1 MKLLELLVKKR
12 IEWHPEALCYTQ
24 DADNMRVYPYKTENP
39 TFKENMRI
47 WAWNNVISG
56 CALDMSELADDWQTA
71 IVTKEQYDNACKLVD
86 DGYTLWFGGEC
97 PVRPR
102 EKVRVVLDDGNPDG
116 NNDFD
121 RASDWRWEWDDGLT
135 NIIAYKVVKPVL
147 ISTHKHDASLEQFYA
162 HGWTDEQLIEHGYAK
177 VAEPGEMEPFRPG
190 LSCEVVPG
198 KPLGVR
204 EPIGFNCRC
213 SSVPVV
219 TEYPAHSFLEKGIQ
233 HMKDRAAQRDSADGE
248 RSMAA
253 CVNAFNAMFGKD
265 LTETQGWQFMVLLKM
280 ARSRNKFNPDDYED
294 GAAYTGLAGE
304 AHSHE

>member
-1 MKLLELLVKKR
+1 MKLLELLVKER
-12 IEWHPEALCYTQ
+12 IG
-24 DADNMRVYPYKTENP
+24 
-39 TFKENMRI
+39 
-47 WAWNNVISG
+47 SG
-56 CALDMSELADDWQTA
+56 WVKPWSEIKQNGVGEIFITKNAVTVKLEGHEGLPIAYDWQTA

-97 PVRPR
+97 PVNMNAHV
-102 EKVRVVLDDGNPDG
+102 EVVLCGDDLDG
-116 NNDFD
+116 RDNFK
-121 RASDWRWEWDDGLT
+121 RASDWRWEWEEGLT
-135 NIIAYKVVKPVL
+135 NIIAWRHYRKPENF
-147 ISTHKHDASLEQFYA
+147 D
-162 HGWTDEQLIEHGYAK
+162 
-177 VAEPGEMEPFRPG
+177 
-190 LSCEVVPG
+190 
-198 KPLGVR
+198 
-204 EPIGFNCRC
+204 CRC
-213 SSVPVV
+213 DSVPVV
-219 TEYPAHSFLEKGIQ
+219 TEYPAHSFLEKGVQ

>member
-1 MKLLELLVKKR
+1 MKLLELLVTER
-12 IEWHPEALCYTQ
+12 IGSGWYTSGWTKMEQ
-24 DADNMRVYPYKTENP
+24 NSVGSITVYKGTVAVSHGNTDGLP
-39 TFKENMRI
+39 
-47 WAWNNVISG
+47 V
-56 CALDMSELADDWQTA
+56 ADDWLTA

-97 PVRPR
+97 PVKAH
-102 EKVRVVLDDGNPDG
+102 EVVEVQCNFTRTAG
-116 NNDFD
+116 
-121 RASDWRWEWDDGLT
+121 RAHFYDWKSE
-135 NIIAYKVVKPVL
+135 NIKGYKVLHNPFSTEDMPKLKPDY
-147 ISTHKHDASLEQFYA
+147 ID
-162 HGWTDEQLIEHGYAK
+162 
-177 VAEPGEMEPFRPG
+177 
-190 LSCEVVPG
+190 
-198 KPLGVR
+198 
-204 EPIGFNCRC
+204 CRC
-213 SSVPVV
+213 GSVPVV
-219 TEYPAHSFLEKGIQ
+219 TEYPAHSFLEKGVH

>member
-1 MKLLELLVKKR
+1 MKLLELLVKER

-24 DADNMRVYPYKTENP
+24 DECRSACAYKITDPILEPDLRRVWTHEGMVTGHHIRLK
-39 TFKENMRI
+39 
-47 WAWNNVISG
+47 
-56 CALDMSELADDWQTA
+56 ELADDWQTA

-97 PVRPR
+97 PVPYDTH
-102 EKVRVVLDDGNPDG
+102 VQVWLNDGTKGDSQYPL
-116 NNDFD
+116 
-121 RASDWRWEWDDGLT
+121 AKHWRWEWDSGVL
-135 NIIAYKVVKPVL
+135 NIIAYKISVAKPDG
-147 ISTHKHDASLEQFYA
+147 S
-162 HGWTDEQLIEHGYAK
+162 
-177 VAEPGEMEPFRPG
+177 
-190 LSCEVVPG
+190 
-198 KPLGVR
+198 R

-213 SSVPVV
+213 DSVPVV
-219 TEYPAHSFLEKGIQ
+219 TEYPAHSFLEKGVQ
-233 HMKDRAAQRDSADGE
+233 HMKDRAAQRDSAEGE